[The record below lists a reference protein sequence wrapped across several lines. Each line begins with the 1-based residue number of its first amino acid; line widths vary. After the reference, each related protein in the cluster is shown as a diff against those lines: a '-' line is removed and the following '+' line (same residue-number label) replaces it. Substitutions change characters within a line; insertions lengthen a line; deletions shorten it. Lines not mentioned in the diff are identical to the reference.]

1 MDRQQPAVTRITTYT
16 TTALAALLV
25 AVLLTVGA
33 VGVAGSI
40 SRGWALPVLQAV
52 GADRAQST
60 ITADPAMARS
70 GGNAP
75 GTRLPAGQQS
85 QSPTTRQQDQAP
97 QQQQQQQQQAGVLDA
112 RPAVRKVGPAVV
124 TVVNQLDTGVAG
136 NSFSLT
142 PTASGSGVII
152 DSRGYIVTNYHVVE
166 NQQSLQVIFSDGNKA
181 SARLVG
187 TDPFTDLAVIKV
199 DVPVPAVAQWGDSD
213 ALEPGQPVV
222 AIGSA
227 LGDFRNTVTAGVVS
241 ALGRDLEDANSPAL
255 RNLIQT
261 DAAINH
267 GNSGG
272 PLIDLNGQVVGI
284 NVAVVRGT
292 GIGGDVAEGLG
303 FAIPGNTAREVSDQI
318 INNGAVRRPYI
329 GISYQNITPQI
340 AAYYG
345 LARDHGIL
353 VSEVRPGSPADK
365 AGIKPGSIITRF
377 DGQEL
382 DQDTSLLELLMQHQ
396 VGDSVQLTVLLP
408 DSASETEVTIVLA
421 SRPPDQ

>member
-1 MDRQQPAVTRITTYT
+1 M
-16 TTALAALLV
+16 TALAALLV
-25 AVLLTVGA
+25 AMLLTVGA

-40 SRGWALPVLQAV
+40 SRGWALPVLQTV
-52 GADRAQST
+52 GTDRAQST

-75 GTRLPAGQQS
+75 GTLLPAGQQP
-85 QSPTTRQQDQAP
+85 QSPTRQQDQAP
-97 QQQQQQQQQAGVLDA
+97 QQQQQAGVLDA

-124 TVVNQLDTGVAG
+124 TVVNQLEGGVAG

-181 SARLVG
+181 SAKLVG

-199 DVPVPAVAQWGDSD
+199 DVPVPAVARWGDSD

-353 VSEVRPGSPADK
+353 VSEVRPGSPADR

-408 DSASETEVTIVLA
+408 HSAGEAEVTVVLA